1 MIEAVDLTRR
11 FGEIVAVGSLNLT
24 IEDGKVFG
32 LLGPN
37 GAGKTT
43 TVRMLGCLIEPTDG
57 TAYINGMDIRDRTE
71 RIKIRGMVGL
81 LPETPG
87 LYESLSAQ
95 RNLEFFARLYGVS
108 QLESERRI
116 RDLLKALE
124 VWDRRDDAVGKFSK
138 GMRQK
143 IAIARA
149 LVHEPEFLFL
159 DEPTSG
165 LDPQAAI
172 TVRNYLLDLKK
183 EGRTLFINTHNL
195 DEAERLCDTIGV
207 IRGRLLDIGSPQEL
221 SQKFYGRTTV
231 VHLRGLNPAMLAK
244 LRSLAG
250 LREVR
255 ELDGK
260 LLVSLKDPE
269 RQNPVIVS
277 TLVGMGA
284 EVEFVNELRHGLE
297 DVYLKLI
304 EGS

>member
-11 FGEIVAVGSLNLT
+11 FGEIVAVSSLNLT

-57 TAYINGMDIRDRTE
+57 TAYINGMDIRDKTE
-71 RIKIRGMVGL
+71 RIRIRGMVGL

-108 QLESERRI
+108 QAESERRI
-116 RDLLKALE
+116 RDLLKTLE

-172 TVRNYLLDLKK
+172 TVRNYLLDLRK

-231 VHLRGLNPAMLAK
+231 VHLRGLHPEMLAK
-244 LRSLAG
+244 LRSLPG
-250 LREVR
+250 VREVR

-260 LLVSLKDPE
+260 LLVSLEDPE

-297 DVYLKLI
+297 DVYLRLI